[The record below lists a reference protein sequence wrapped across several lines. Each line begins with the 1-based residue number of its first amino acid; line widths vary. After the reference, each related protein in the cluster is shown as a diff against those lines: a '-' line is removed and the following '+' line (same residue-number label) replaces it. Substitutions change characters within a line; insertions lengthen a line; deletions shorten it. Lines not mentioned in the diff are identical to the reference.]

1 MADAGSGD
9 KSEKPSPGKL
19 RKARQKGDI
28 PRSKEVNLAVSL
40 VMALVMMGLFFP
52 YYRELIQASFQAVR
66 QMADRIQDDGAL
78 HQFMLTQVLIIMKF
92 IATLIPI
99 PFAAALSTLVPGGW
113 IFVVTRI
120 KPDFKKLN
128 PINGVKRMFSM
139 QHYADV
145 LKMIAKCLL
154 ILALL
159 WSTIKGNLT
168 EMMGLQSLFLR
179 DSINQGLQ
187 LFESMMRLFI
197 LTIVLFAVID
207 IPLTKF
213 FFTKKMKMSKKE
225 VRDEH
230 KNNEGNPQVKGRIRN
245 LQRQMAM
252 GQINK
257 QVPLADVVITNPT
270 HFAVALKYDPKKAA
284 APYVVAKGVDDVALY
299 IRSVAGKNNV
309 DVVAF
314 PPLARAVYHSTRIN
328 QQIPAALFRP
338 IAQVLTYVMQLQTW
352 RSGQGE
358 KPRLDTQLPN
368 LDEVMKAHE
377 PT

>member
-19 RKARQKGDI
+19 RKAREKGDI

-92 IATLIPI
+92 IVTLIPI

-113 IFVVTRI
+113 IFVLTRI

-128 PINGVKRMFSM
+128 PISGVKRMFSM
-139 QHYADV
+139 QHYVEV

-154 ILALL
+154 MLALL
-159 WSTIKGNLT
+159 WSTITGNLT
-168 EMMGLQSLFLR
+168 AMMDLQGLFLR
-179 DSINQGLQ
+179 DAINQGLH

-207 IPLTKF
+207 VPLTKF

-252 GQINK
+252 GQINQ

-299 IRSVAGKNNV
+299 IRSVAGKHKI
-309 DVVAF
+309 DVVEF
-314 PPLARAVYHSTRIN
+314 PPLARAVYRSTRIN

-377 PT
+377 PI

>member
-1 MADAGSGD
+1 MADAGTGD

-19 RKARQKGDI
+19 RKAREKGDI

-52 YYRELIQASFQAVR
+52 YYRELVQASFQAVH
-66 QMADRIQDDGAL
+66 QMADRINDDGAL
-78 HQFMLTQVLIIMKF
+78 HQFMLTQVLIMLKF

-113 IFVVTRI
+113 IFVLTRI
-120 KPDFKKLN
+120 KPDLKKLS
-128 PINGVKRMFSM
+128 PISGVKRMFSM
-139 QHYADV
+139 QHYVDV

-168 EMMGLQSLFLR
+168 EMMGLQGLFLR
-179 DSINQGLQ
+179 DSIHQGLQ

-197 LTIVLFAVID
+197 ITIVLFAVID
-207 IPLTKF
+207 LPLTKF

-299 IRSVAGKNNV
+299 IRSVAGKHKI
-309 DVVAF
+309 DVVEF

-328 QQIPAALFRP
+328 QQIPGALFRP

-352 RSGQGE
+352 RTGQGE

>member
-1 MADAGSGD
+1 MAESGD
-9 KSEKPSPGKL
+9 KSEKPSAGKL
-19 RKARQKGDI
+19 RKARKKGDI

-40 VMALVMMGLFFP
+40 VMALIMLGLFFP
-52 YYRELIQASFQAVR
+52 WYRDLVQASFLAMR
-66 QMADRIQDDGAL
+66 QMADRIHDDGAL
-78 HQFMLTQVLIIMKF
+78 HQFLLTQVVILLKF
-92 IATLIPI
+92 IATLMPI
-99 PFAAALSTLVPGGW
+99 PFAAALSTLLPGGW
-113 IFVVTRI
+113 IFAPTRI
-120 KPDFKKLN
+120 KPDLKKLN
-128 PINGVKRMFSM
+128 PISGVKRMFST
-139 QHYADV
+139 QHYVDV
-145 LKMIAKCLL
+145 LKMIAKCLI

-159 WSTIKGNLT
+159 WSVIKSNLVA
-168 EMMGLQSLFLR
+168 MLDL
-179 DSINQGLQ
+179 QGLVLREAIEQ
-187 LFESMMRLFI
+187 GLTLFASMMRLFVI
-197 LTIVLFAVID
+197 TIVLFAIID
-207 IPLTKF
+207 VPLSKF

-257 QVPLADVVITNPT
+257 QVPQADVVITNPT

-284 APYVVAKGVDDVALY
+284 APYIVAKGVDDVALY
-299 IRSVAGKNNV
+299 IRSVATKHNI
-309 DVVAF
+309 DVVEF

-352 RSGQGE
+352 RNGQGE

-368 LDEVMKAHE
+368 LDEVTKAHE
-377 PT
+377 PI

>member
-1 MADAGSGD
+1 MADSGSGD
-9 KSEKPSPGKL
+9 KSEKPSAGKL
-19 RKARQKGDI
+19 RKAREKGDI

-40 VMALVMMGLFFP
+40 VMALIMMGLFFP
-52 YYRELIQASFQAVR
+52 YYRDLIQASFMAVR
-66 QMADRIQDDGAL
+66 QMAESINDDGAL
-78 HQFMLTQVLIIMKF
+78 HQFMLTQVLIILKF

-99 PFAAALSTLVPGGW
+99 PFAAALSTLFPGGW
-113 IFVVTRI
+113 IFVLTRI
-120 KPDFKKLN
+120 KLDLKKLS
-128 PINGVKRMFSM
+128 PISGVKRMFSM
-139 QHYADV
+139 QHYVDV
-145 LKMIAKCLL
+145 LKMIAKCVL

-168 EMMGLQSLFLR
+168 EMMSL
-179 DSINQGLQ
+179 QGLYLREAISQ
-187 LFESMMRLFI
+187 GLGLFESMMRLFVI
-197 LTIVLFAVID
+197 TIVLFAVID
-207 IPLTKF
+207 VPLTKF
-213 FFTKKMKMSKKE
+213 FFTKKMKMTKKE

-270 HFAVALKYDPKKAA
+270 HFAVAIKYDPKKAP
-284 APYVVAKGVDDVALY
+284 APYIVAKGVDDVALY
-299 IRSVAGKNNV
+299 IRSVAGKHKI
-309 DVVAF
+309 DVVEF

-377 PT
+377 PI

>member
-19 RKARQKGDI
+19 RKAREKGDI

-92 IATLIPI
+92 IVTLIPI

-113 IFVVTRI
+113 IFVLTRI

-128 PINGVKRMFSM
+128 PISGVKRMFSM
-139 QHYADV
+139 QHYVEV

-154 ILALL
+154 MLALL
-159 WSTIKGNLT
+159 WSTITGNLT
-168 EMMGLQSLFLR
+168 AMMDLQGLFLR
-179 DSINQGLQ
+179 DAINQGLH

-207 IPLTKF
+207 VPLTKF

-230 KNNEGNPQVKGRIRN
+230 KNNEGNPQVKGHIRN

-252 GQINK
+252 GQINQ

-299 IRSVAGKNNV
+299 IRSVAGKHKI
-309 DVVAF
+309 DVVEF
-314 PPLARAVYHSTRIN
+314 PPLARAVYRSTRIN

-377 PT
+377 PI

>member
-19 RKARQKGDI
+19 RKAREKGDI

-92 IATLIPI
+92 IVTLIPI

-113 IFVVTRI
+113 IFVLTRI

-128 PINGVKRMFSM
+128 PISGVKRMFSM
-139 QHYADV
+139 QHYVEV

-154 ILALL
+154 MLALL
-159 WSTIKGNLT
+159 WSTITGNLT
-168 EMMGLQSLFLR
+168 AMMDLQGLFLR
-179 DSINQGLQ
+179 DAINQGLH

-207 IPLTKF
+207 VPLTKF

-299 IRSVAGKNNV
+299 IRSVAGKHKI
-309 DVVAF
+309 DVVEF
-314 PPLARAVYHSTRIN
+314 PPLARAVYRSTRIN

-377 PT
+377 PI

>member
-19 RKARQKGDI
+19 RKAREKGDI

-92 IATLIPI
+92 IVTLIPI

-113 IFVVTRI
+113 IFVLTRI

-128 PINGVKRMFSM
+128 PISGVKRMFSM
-139 QHYADV
+139 QHYVEV

-154 ILALL
+154 MLALL
-159 WSTIKGNLT
+159 WSTITGNLT
-168 EMMGLQSLFLR
+168 AMMDLQGLFLR
-179 DSINQGLQ
+179 DAINQGLH

-197 LTIVLFAVID
+197 ITIVLFAVID
-207 IPLTKF
+207 VPLTKF

-257 QVPLADVVITNPT
+257 QVPLADVVLTNPT

-299 IRSVAGKNNV
+299 IRSVAGKHKI
-309 DVVAF
+309 DVVEF

-352 RSGQGE
+352 RTGQGE

>member
-9 KSEKPSPGKL
+9 KSEKPSAGKL
-19 RKARQKGDI
+19 RKARTKGDI

-40 VMALVMMGLFFP
+40 VMALIMLGLFFP
-52 YYRELIQASFQAVR
+52 YYRDLIQASFLAMR
-66 QMADRIQDDGAL
+66 QMADRIHDDGAL
-78 HQFMLTQVLIIMKF
+78 HQFLLTQVVILLKF

-99 PFAAALSTLVPGGW
+99 PFAAAISTLLPGGW
-113 IFVVTRI
+113 IFAPTRI
-120 KPDFKKLN
+120 KPDLKKLN
-128 PINGVKRMFSM
+128 PISGVKRMFAM
-139 QHYADV
+139 QHYVDV
-145 LKMIAKCLL
+145 LKMIAKCLI

-159 WSTIKGNLT
+159 WSVIKSNLVA
-168 EMMGLQSLFLR
+168 MMDL
-179 DSINQGLQ
+179 QGLVLREAIEQ
-187 LFESMMRLFI
+187 GLALFASMMRLFVI
-197 LTIVLFAVID
+197 TIVLFAVID
-207 IPLTKF
+207 VPLSKF

-245 LQRQMAM
+245 LQRQMAL

-257 QVPLADVVITNPT
+257 QVPLADVVLTNPT

-284 APYVVAKGVDDVALY
+284 APYIVAKGVDDVALY
-299 IRSVAGKNNV
+299 IRSVAGKHNI
-309 DVVAF
+309 DVVEF
-314 PPLARAVYHSTRIN
+314 PPLARAVYYSTRIN

-352 RSGQGE
+352 RNGQGE

-368 LDEVMKAHE
+368 LDEVMKVHE
-377 PT
+377 SI

>member
-19 RKARQKGDI
+19 RKAREKGDI

-92 IATLIPI
+92 IVTLIPI

-113 IFVVTRI
+113 IFVLTRI

-128 PINGVKRMFSM
+128 PISGVKRMFSM
-139 QHYADV
+139 QHYVEV

-154 ILALL
+154 MLALL
-159 WSTIKGNLT
+159 WSTITGNLT
-168 EMMGLQSLFLR
+168 AMMDLQGLFLR
-179 DSINQGLQ
+179 DAINQGLH

-207 IPLTKF
+207 VPLTKF
-213 FFTKKMKMSKKE
+213 VFTKKMKMSKKE

-299 IRSVAGKNNV
+299 IRSVAGKHKI
-309 DVVAF
+309 DVVEF
-314 PPLARAVYHSTRIN
+314 PPLARAVYRSTRIN

-377 PT
+377 PI

>member
-139 QHYADV
+139 QHYVDV

-187 LFESMMRLFI
+187 LFESMIRLFI

>member
-1 MADAGSGD
+1 MAESGD
-9 KSEKPSPGKL
+9 KSEKPSAGKL
-19 RKARQKGDI
+19 RKARKKGDI

-40 VMALVMMGLFFP
+40 VMALIMLGLFFP
-52 YYRELIQASFQAVR
+52 WYRDLVQASFLAMR
-66 QMADRIQDDGAL
+66 QMADRIHDDGAL
-78 HQFMLTQVLIIMKF
+78 HQFLLTQVVILLKF

-99 PFAAALSTLVPGGW
+99 PFAAALSTLLPGGW
-113 IFVVTRI
+113 IFAPTRI
-120 KPDFKKLN
+120 KPDLKKLS
-128 PINGVKRMFSM
+128 PISGVKRMFSM
-139 QHYADV
+139 QHYVDV
-145 LKMIAKCLL
+145 LKMIAKCLI

-159 WSTIKGNLT
+159 WSVIKSNLVA
-168 EMMGLQSLFLR
+168 MLDL
-179 DSINQGLQ
+179 QGLVLREAIEQ
-187 LFESMMRLFI
+187 GLALFASMMRLFVI
-197 LTIVLFAVID
+197 TIVLFAIID
-207 IPLTKF
+207 VPLSKF

-245 LQRQMAM
+245 LQRQMAL

-257 QVPLADVVITNPT
+257 QVPQADVVITNPT

-284 APYVVAKGVDDVALY
+284 APYIVAKGVDDVALY
-299 IRSVAGKNNV
+299 IRSVAAKHNI
-309 DVVAF
+309 DVVEF
-314 PPLARAVYHSTRIN
+314 PPLARAVYYSTRIN

-352 RSGQGE
+352 RTGQGE

>member
-19 RKARQKGDI
+19 RKAREKGDI

-92 IATLIPI
+92 IVTLIPI

-113 IFVVTRI
+113 IFVLTRI

-128 PINGVKRMFSM
+128 PISGVKRMFSM
-139 QHYADV
+139 QHYVEV

-154 ILALL
+154 MLALL
-159 WSTIKGNLT
+159 WSTITGNLT
-168 EMMGLQSLFLR
+168 AMMDLQGLFLR
-179 DSINQGLQ
+179 DAINQGLH

-207 IPLTKF
+207 VPLTKF
-213 FFTKKMKMSKKE
+213 FFTKKMKISKKE

-252 GQINK
+252 GQINQ

-299 IRSVAGKNNV
+299 IRSVAGKHKI
-309 DVVAF
+309 DVVEF
-314 PPLARAVYHSTRIN
+314 PPLARAVYRSTRIN

-377 PT
+377 PI

>member
-19 RKARQKGDI
+19 RKAREKGDI

-52 YYRELIQASFQAVR
+52 YYRGLIQASFQAVR

-92 IATLIPI
+92 IVTLIPI

-113 IFVVTRI
+113 IFVLTRI

-128 PINGVKRMFSM
+128 PISGVKRMFSM
-139 QHYADV
+139 QHYVEV

-154 ILALL
+154 MLALL
-159 WSTIKGNLT
+159 WSTITGNLT
-168 EMMGLQSLFLR
+168 AMMDLQGLFLR
-179 DSINQGLQ
+179 DAINQGLH

-207 IPLTKF
+207 VPLTKF

-252 GQINK
+252 GQINQ

-299 IRSVAGKNNV
+299 IRSVAGKHKI
-309 DVVAF
+309 DVVEF
-314 PPLARAVYHSTRIN
+314 PPLARAVYRSTRIN

-377 PT
+377 PI

>member
-19 RKARQKGDI
+19 RKAREKGDI

-40 VMALVMMGLFFP
+40 VMALVTMGLFFP

-92 IATLIPI
+92 IVTLIPI

-113 IFVVTRI
+113 IFVLTRI

-128 PINGVKRMFSM
+128 PISGVKRMFSM
-139 QHYADV
+139 QHYVEV

-154 ILALL
+154 MLALL
-159 WSTIKGNLT
+159 WSTITGNLT
-168 EMMGLQSLFLR
+168 AMMDLQGLFLR
-179 DSINQGLQ
+179 DAINQGLH

-197 LTIVLFAVID
+197 ITIVLFAVID
-207 IPLTKF
+207 VPLTKF

-299 IRSVAGKNNV
+299 IRSVAGKHKI
-309 DVVAF
+309 DVVEF

-352 RSGQGE
+352 RTGQGE